1 MCADDLFSWT
11 PHFAES
17 NDSYQRK
24 SVFRIVT
31 FSEGVRLFICYFVSV
46 YIDATRSV
54 IFWINADLRCKLFFV
69 LILKFH
75 FLKCI
80 LLPCAAFTCFAA
92 YLVVLYLQVKLDWL
106 GSYVRNACVF
116 TFFFSGWSCAL
127 FMLAFVYTYFLLCI
141 FLK

>member
-1 MCADDLFSWT
+1 M
-11 PHFAES
+11 
-17 NDSYQRK
+17 
-24 SVFRIVT
+24 FRIVT
-31 FSEGVRLFICYFVSV
+31 FLKEFHLFICYFVSV

-106 GSYVRNACVF
+106 GRFGRTYATLACLH
-116 TFFFSGWSCAL
+116 FFSGRSCAL
-127 FMLAFVYTYFLLCI
+127 FMLAFVYTYFLLYI